1 VVFAQNH
8 HVSRFEYHENGPGA
22 VTKRF

>member
-1 VVFAQNH
+1 MVFAQNH
-8 HVSRFEYHENGPGA
+8 HVTRFEYHENGPGA